1 MRNHQ
6 LPSWIYRLI
15 GKTARVA
22 GRIGLSLNKGKRRI
36 VMADNE
42 ASEALVAKPLPEMI
56 KNLGLAVAEANKALV
71 AANAENP
78 SALVVHSAEIDLNIA
93 VTVDKSK
100 DFSADGGLA
109 LKAFSVNASYARS
122 YNFKEE
128 ASSRIKLSLSAKPF
142 DQ

>member
-1 MRNHQ
+1 
-6 LPSWIYRLI
+6 
-15 GKTARVA
+15 
-22 GRIGLSLNKGKRRI
+22 
-36 VMADNE
+36 MADSE
-42 ASEALVAKPLPEMI
+42 AAEALVAKPLPEMI

-93 VTVDKSK
+93 VTVDKTK
-100 DFSADGGLA
+100 EFSAEGGLA
-109 LKAFSVNASYARS
+109 LKAFSMNASYARS